1 MLTLSTG
8 STAATA
14 HQLRNSPVP
23 KRPGSSAPGAAPRG
37 QRTLVTPR
45 SRTAA
50 STSARMPPG
59 DPASTT
65 PPSTQ
70 RPRCS
75 VTLPKIR
82 RSTVPMGR
90 PVSTSMWATGAPS
103 RLSPVT
109 LQTRAKREG
118 AELVRAAG
126 VDRFGAE
133 IRLLDLPE
141 PSPRPGEVLLG
152 VRACGVGNWDEFV
165 RTGGWDTG
173 ARPPMAL
180 GVEAAGVVEAVGAGV
195 RGLRPGDAVTTHSLP
210 AGSWAEKFIAAA
222 DHVAPVPSGV
232 PMTVA
237 AALPVPALTADQA
250 LAARRGA
257 RVIATASRADRPLA
271 LGAVEVLDYHE
282 PDWPDRVRALTNVG
296 VEAAVNAA
304 RAGSA
309 DAVRAVRDGGRLA
322 TITADL
328 PPAERGIALSDIVVV
343 PDGERLARLI
353 SLLVPDAITV
363 AATYPLTEA
372 AAAMARLRQGTHGAA
387 VVLEP

>member
-1 MLTLSTG
+1 M
-8 STAATA
+8 
-14 HQLRNSPVP
+14 
-23 KRPGSSAPGAAPRG
+23 
-37 QRTLVTPR
+37 
-45 SRTAA
+45 
-50 STSARMPPG
+50 
-59 DPASTT
+59 
-65 PPSTQ
+65 
-70 RPRCS
+70 
-75 VTLPKIR
+75 
-82 RSTVPMGR
+82 
-90 PVSTSMWATGAPS
+90 
-103 RLSPVT
+103 
-109 LQTRAKREG
+109 
-118 AELVRAAG
+118 
-126 VDRFGAE
+126 DRFGAE
-133 IRLLDLPE
+133 IRLLDLPK
-141 PSPRPGEVLLG
+141 PSPGPGEVLLG

-173 ARPPMAL
+173 LQPPMAL

-237 AALPVPALTADQA
+237 AALPVPALTADQALDAVTVRPGETVLVHGAGGVTGGVLVA

-353 SLLVPDAITV
+353 SLLTPDAITV
-363 AATYPLTEA
+363 AATYPLAGA
-372 AAAMARLRQGTHGAA
+372 AAALARLRQGTHGAA

>member
-1 MLTLSTG
+1 
-8 STAATA
+8 
-14 HQLRNSPVP
+14 
-23 KRPGSSAPGAAPRG
+23 
-37 QRTLVTPR
+37 
-45 SRTAA
+45 
-50 STSARMPPG
+50 
-59 DPASTT
+59 
-65 PPSTQ
+65 
-70 RPRCS
+70 
-75 VTLPKIR
+75 
-82 RSTVPMGR
+82 
-90 PVSTSMWATGAPS
+90 
-103 RLSPVT
+103 
-109 LQTRAKREG
+109 
-118 AELVRAAG
+118 

-133 IRLLDLPE
+133 IRLLDLPK
-141 PSPRPGEVLLG
+141 PSPGPGEVLLG

-173 ARPPMAL
+173 VQPPMAL

-250 LAARRGA
+250 LDAVTVRPGETVLVHGAGGVTGGVLVALAARRGA
-257 RVIATASRADRPLA
+257 RVIATASRAARPLA
-271 LGAVEVLDYHE
+271 LGAVEVLHYHE
-282 PDWPDRVRALTNVG
+282 PDWPDRVRALTNAG

-353 SLLVPDAITV
+353 SLLAPGAITV
-363 AATYPLTEA
+363 AATYPLAGA
-372 AAAMARLRQGTHGAA
+372 AAALARLRQGTHGAA